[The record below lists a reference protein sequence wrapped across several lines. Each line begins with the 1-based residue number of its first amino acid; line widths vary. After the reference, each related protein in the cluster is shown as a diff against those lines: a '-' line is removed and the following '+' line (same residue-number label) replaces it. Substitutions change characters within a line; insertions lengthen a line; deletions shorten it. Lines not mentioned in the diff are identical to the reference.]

1 MRNGTRFTLWN
12 TKPTCSRRKSVSSF
26 WEYSVM
32 SSPPT
37 TTWPDVGERIP
48 PAIEQRVVFP
58 EPDGPTSATI
68 SS

>member
-26 WEYSVM
+26 GEYPVISL
-32 SSPPT
+32 PPT
-37 TTWPDVGERIP
+37 TTCPAVGDKIP